1 MFQVRS
7 SSVVKECLWGQ
18 LLHSNVLQTIWDF
31 SQSTNY
37 DRDICFLIS
46 TQIWYS
52 ILHFWCLSNF
62 SCSLKIMFWFPII
75 ATFVFIFFIDTNNV
89 WFPCFNH
96 FIHIVIEGYLKF
108 IFFIFEC
115 SFCYILAPLLMALKV
130 VLLKDKTNEVVLLL
144 FHVISYINFL
154 LDLHMLSQHGWH
166 CQFFIC
172 SIYKVM
178 MLETDQ

>member
-52 ILHFWCLSNF
+52 ILDFWCLSNF

-75 ATFVFIFFIDTNNV
+75 ATFMFLFFLLIQTMSG
-89 WFPCFNH
+89 F
-96 FIHIVIEGYLKF
+96 
-108 IFFIFEC
+108 
-115 SFCYILAPLLMALKV
+115 LASITSSTL
-130 VLLKDKTNEVVLLL
+130 LLKDIWSLYSSFSSAASAIYSHRFLWHSKLYFLKIKLMKL
-144 FHVISYINFL
+144 FCYFFMSFLILIS
-154 LDLHMLSQHGWH
+154 
-166 CQFFIC
+166 C
-172 SIYKVM
+172 
-178 MLETDQ
+178 